1 MAEYHAIASPSS
13 AEKWLTCANSLAAEL
28 GQPDN
33 ASPAADLGTDK
44 HELLTLCLESGK
56 SASNYLGHFMQKG
69 NEVTAVFADDVQNV
83 VENVRARIRNYENLG
98 ARVEMDLEQDVPI
111 DHITG
116 EEGATGRADVL
127 LRIYW
132 RGDASLGTRFAV
144 DLDVIDAKFGYSEVS
159 PETPQLK
166 MYAAGAI
173 EKFSL
178 TDEFGTVCFVIEQPA
193 RQSESI
199 EGASM
204 AAEAL
209 VEWAETI
216 ASPAAHKALTIRNLA
231 EEGQRALKMEDFAV
245 SEKGCQWCK
254 AAAVCPARLA
264 HVEQTVMIDF
274 TADEQAPVADLVP
287 VEMLG
292 DIFGQLE
299 LIEDWIKAIRARV
312 DLELLSGKKI
322 PGLKVVAGKRG
333 NRQWADDAEA
343 EGMMKKFRLKLE
355 QMYSFKLLGPKPILE
370 ALKDQPRRLKQIEAL
385 VVQKDGK
392 PHVALESDKRPA
404 LEIQPL
410 EDGFEA
416 EDDLC

>member
-1 MAEYHAIASPSS
+1 MPDYHAIASPSS
-13 AEKWLTCANSLAAEL
+13 AEKWLTCPNSLAAEL

-56 SASNYLGHFMQKG
+56 SASNYIGHFMQKG
-69 NEVTAVFADDVQNV
+69 NEVDAAFAADVQNV
-83 VENVRARIRNYENLG
+83 VENVRARIRNYEKLG

-111 DHITG
+111 GHITG
-116 EEGATGRADVL
+116 EEGATGRADVV
-127 LRIYW
+127 LRVYW
-132 RGDASLGTRFAV
+132 KRSTNV
-144 DLDVIDAKFGYSEVS
+144 EVIDAKFGYSEVS

-166 MYAAGAI
+166 MYGAGVI

-178 TDEFGTVCFVIEQPA
+178 TDEFRNIGFVIEQPA
-193 RQSESI
+193 RQKESI
-199 EGASM
+199 EGEPIPAIV
-204 AAEAL
+204 L
-209 VEWAETI
+209 TEWAETV
-216 ASPAAHKALTIRNLA
+216 ASPAAHKALTIRKLA
-231 EEGQRALKMEDFAV
+231 EEGQRALKTEDFTV
-245 SEKGCQWCK
+245 TEKGCQWCK
-254 AAAVCPARLA
+254 AAAVCPARLE
-264 HVEQTVMIDF
+264 HVEAVIGADF
-274 TADEQAPVADLVP
+274 
-287 VEMLG
+287 G
-292 DIFGQLE
+292 DIADMTKDGMALVVDLLDPAELGEKFEHLE
-299 LIEDWIKAIRARV
+299 VIEDWIKAVRARI
-312 DLELLSGKKI
+312 DQELLSGKKI

-333 NRQWADDAEA
+333 NRQWNDDAEA
-343 EGMMKKFRLKLE
+343 EAMMKKFRLKLE